1 MNTPD
6 INEIGNRRLRK
17 AFRRA
22 FCRLLCVC
30 GALGL
35 LMASGCT
42 SPSELSF
49 GIVADIQYADKDKVG
64 TRRYRRSTGKLAKAV
79 SDFNSRRLAF
89 VVQLGDI
96 IDGGPTAEADLRTIV
111 DIFNGIETTKYH
123 VLGNHDFSGIDRKT
137 TMSILG
143 MERAFY
149 DFTYGKWR
157 FVVLDT
163 MDLAVEGGWDRDSLN
178 YTLGKEM
185 LDKLAAAGAA
195 NAVDWNGGVGPAQKE
210 WLKYVLEDAQSRKQ
224 KVIVFG
230 HNPLMPAG
238 DRHNLWNRDE
248 IVKLLESF
256 DCVVAYLN
264 GHKHFCEYHWV
275 NNKYYVTMDG
285 MVEEAF
291 DRGYAVVTI
300 YKDRIVIQSTG
311 KVPHLTLLL
320 E

>member
-1 MNTPD
+1 M
-6 INEIGNRRLRK
+6 NEIANSRLQK
-17 AFRRA
+17 ALYK
-22 FCRLLCVC
+22 LLCLC
-30 GALGL
+30 GVLGS
-35 LMASGCT
+35 LMTSGCT
-42 SPSELSF
+42 TPPIYSF
-49 GIVADIQYADKDKVG
+49 GIVADVQYADKDKVG
-64 TRRYRRSTGKLAKAV
+64 TREYRQSTGKLARAV
-79 SDFNSRRLAF
+79 SDFNSRKLAF

-96 IDGGPTAEADLRTIV
+96 IDGGKNAEADLQTIA
-111 DIFNGIETTKYH
+111 DSFNGIETKKYH

-149 DFTYGKWR
+149 DFTYRKWR

-163 MDLAVEGGWDRDSLN
+163 MDLAVSGGWDADSLN

-185 LDKLAAAGAA
+185 LDKLAKAKKA
-195 NAVDWNGGVGPAQKE
+195 NAVKWNGAVGPAQKQ
-210 WLKYVLEDAQSRKQ
+210 WLEYILKDAQARKQ

-230 HNPLMPAG
+230 HNPLMPKG
-238 DRHNLWNRDE
+238 DIHNLWNSDE
-248 IVKLLESF
+248 IVKLLESH

-275 NNKYYVTMDG
+275 NKKYYITIDG
-285 MVEEAF
+285 MVEDAF
-291 DRGYAVVTI
+291 DRGYAVANV

-311 KVPHLTLLL
+311 KTPHLTLPL